1 MSWWRRRSLRAR
13 LMLTAV
19 CGLVAGLALGSV
31 VLVGALRYGLERNVD
46 SEVLATA
53 ESVAQMVVQ
62 DDLPEVVPVAGAQE
76 VQVLDAQGRVL
87 FASAQGDRLVP
98 MLRPRELAAARRGE
112 RFYIN
117 GNRLGQ
123 SGELRVVAVV
133 TPSPQGERTILVAK
147 SVADMA
153 QSLHLLRVVLWLAF
167 PLLVIGLAVLAWRG
181 LGAALRPVE
190 ALRLGAEEIATGRAG
205 DEGAGRAGDDGARA
219 DQLPVPASG
228 DEIQRLAVTLNDMLR
243 RLAAGRAR
251 QREFVADAAHELRS
265 PLASMRTQLEVA
277 RQLGDRTDW
286 PAVADDLLIDTERL
300 SRLVDDL
307 LLLARMSDSAMPA
320 RAGAGEPVE
329 LGEMICEVARRY
341 PSPPVRVV
349 RPQQPLWTTGAPDAL
364 HRVTA
369 NLVDNAVRHAR
380 GKVVVSADRDGV
392 YHRVTVT
399 DDGPGIPAADR
410 ERVFER
416 FTRLDD
422 ARARDA
428 GGAGLG
434 LAIVRELVRRHG
446 GEVRLED
453 ARPGPGLRAEVRLP
467 VRAHD
472 PTGNLG

>member
-13 LMLTAV
+13 LMLIAV
-19 CGLVAGLALGSV
+19 CGLVAGLTLGSV
-31 VLVGALRYGLERNVD
+31 ALVAALRYGLERSVD

-53 ESVAQMVVQ
+53 DSVAQMVVQ
-62 DDLPEVVPVAGAQE
+62 DDLPEVVPVTGAQE

-98 MLRPRELAAARRGE
+98 MLRPRELAAARSGE
-112 RFYIN
+112 RFYVN

-133 TPSPQGERTILVAK
+133 TPSPQGERTVLVAK
-147 SVADMA
+147 SVADMT
-153 QSLHLLRVVLWLAF
+153 QSLHVLRVVLWLAF
-167 PLLVIGLAVLAWRG
+167 PPLVIGLAVLVWRG

-190 ALRLGAEEIATGRAG
+190 GLRLGAEEIASGRAG
-205 DEGAGRAGDDGARA
+205 GEGA

-228 DEIQRLAVTLNDMLR
+228 DEIHRLAVTLNDMLR
-243 RLAAGRAR
+243 RLEAGRAR
-251 QREFVADAAHELRS
+251 QREFIADAAHELRS
-265 PLASMRTQLEVA
+265 PMANMRTQLEVA

-286 PAVADDLLIDTERL
+286 PAVADDLLVDNERL

-307 LLLARMSDSAMPA
+307 LLLARMSDSARPA
-320 RAGAGEPVE
+320 RTGAGEPVE

-341 PSPPVRVV
+341 PSPPVLVIPPR
-349 RPQQPLWTTGAPDAL
+349 QPLWTTGQPDAL

-380 GKVVVSADRDGV
+380 GKVVVSTDRDGA

-446 GEVRLED
+446 GEVRLDE

-467 VRAHD
+467 VREQD